1 MCKRV
6 SQKAPGEKKRE
17 RNMYIYIYIYPFIYL
32 YIQMENIHLKN
43 FSGEQICCRHDLQL
57 LGVILQIP
65 VVPGSGATDS
75 LTRRRIQR

>member
-1 MCKRV
+1 
-6 SQKAPGEKKRE
+6 
-17 RNMYIYIYIYPFIYL
+17 
-32 YIQMENIHLKN
+32 MENIHLKN

-75 LTRRRIQR
+75 LTRRRIQRWVKNLLFHFKIHLKFI